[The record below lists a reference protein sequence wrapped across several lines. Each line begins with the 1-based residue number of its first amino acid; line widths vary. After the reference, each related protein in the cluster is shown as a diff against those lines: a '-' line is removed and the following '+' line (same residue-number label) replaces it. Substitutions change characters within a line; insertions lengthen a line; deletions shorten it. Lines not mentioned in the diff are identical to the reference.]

1 MSCGN
6 TQVSCHLV
14 QPTSK
19 QTVTIQKQ
27 ITTLLLTLISQCC
40 SINLYSQNSL
50 TGDGFGGRSWYVAHN
65 YQVGAYSGYTVCG
78 PTDQLYAWGSNIHG
92 ELGIGTLISN
102 TTPVPVPNMTNVK
115 FYTTGYVSG
124 VIKKDSTA
132 WIWGAVYDF
141 TGMVITPNP
150 TQVLSDVKFIDGG
163 LTHIVFVKHDGTV
176 WGAGRNYKG
185 ELGNGINS
193 SPIVIIPP
201 VQMTG
206 VTNAVRAI
214 AIGGL
219 TGSSPATMILLAD
232 STVKI
237 TGGEGQFMQVSNSIP
252 VKLPGLNNIVDI
264 KGNNIAAFALNSSG
278 EVYSFG
284 TETSLGSL
292 GLGVPPFTYMPPTK
306 ITFPAGAAPIIALS
320 ANNDGFS
327 ALALDENGNVYGW
340 GYNVHGELG
349 DGTFITRNSPK
360 LVATNTKDI
369 FAGETFSYILKA
381 DNSLWATGRSGWPN
395 SGGYDYG
402 SIWMNQT
409 NVMRNNFTLIDPTNS
424 QWNLC
429 VPKPFGSVAQPT
441 APIIDSLCR
450 LDSILK
456 IYPVPSHRTL
466 TIEKK
471 SSLCKVTMNIYN
483 SIGQLMIKDKIIK
496 DGKNEIELS
505 NFAGGVYFA
514 QFISN
519 GKALLT
525 RKILKQ

>member
-1 MSCGN
+1 M
-6 TQVSCHLV
+6 
-14 QPTSK
+14 
-19 QTVTIQKQ
+19 
-27 ITTLLLTLISQCC
+27 
-40 SINLYSQNSL
+40 

-78 PTDQLYAWGSNIHG
+78 PADQLYAWGSNIHG

-102 TTPVPVPNMTNVK
+102 TIPVPIPNMTNVK
-115 FYTTGYVSG
+115 FFTTGYVSG

-150 TQVLSDVKFIDGG
+150 TQVLSGVKFIDGG
-163 LTHIVFVKHDGTV
+163 LTHIVFVKNDGTV

-185 ELGNGINS
+185 ELGNGVNS
-193 SPIVIIPP
+193 SPLVIIPP

-237 TGGEGQFMQVSNSIP
+237 TGGDGQFMQVSNSTP
-252 VKLPGLNNIVDI
+252 VTLPGLTKIVDI
-264 KGNNIAAFALNSSG
+264 KGNNIAAFALNSNG

-284 TETSLGSL
+284 TETPLGSL

-306 ITFPAGAAPIIALS
+306 ISFPAGAAPIIALS

-349 DGTFITRNSPK
+349 DGTFITRASPT
-360 LVATNTKDI
+360 LVATNVIDI

-395 SGGYDYG
+395 TGGYDYG

-409 NVMRNNFTLIDPTNS
+409 NVMRNSFTQIDPTAS
-424 QWNLC
+424 PWNLC
-429 VPKPFGSVAQPT
+429 APKPFGMVTYPPT
-441 APIIDSLCR
+441 PVDSLCKI
-450 LDSILK
+450 DSILK
-456 IYPVPSHRTL
+456 IYPVPSHQAL
-466 TIEKK
+466 TIEKRA
-471 SSLCKVTMNIYN
+471 SICKVTVNIYN
-483 SIGQLMIKDKIIK
+483 SIGQLIIKNKIIK
-496 DGKNEIELS
+496 DGNNVIELS

-514 QFISN
+514 QFFSN
-519 GKALLT
+519 GKAQLT
-525 RKILKQ
+525 KKFLKR